1 MKKIGSTPVFAVNF
15 IMVISLIAMWI
26 VFAPTRIG
34 GRASYVIINGNSM
47 EPGFHRGDLVI
58 VQTASN
64 YEVGDIVTYSD
75 AKMGAYVI
83 HRIIETKQDYFI
95 LKGDNNSWIDAY
107 HPTRNEIVGKLWIHI
122 PKLGKTMEWL
132 RVPINMALTIGM
144 FGGVLMAGK
153 KTQPNQH
160 GKRNNKPAGRSTGW
174 VEMALYTVGFL
185 TLAFL
190 ALSILSFSRPVIRT
204 ADDIQYDQTGVYY
217 YSATGPSG
225 IYDTEILHSG
235 EPIFPKLTCSINIG
249 YSYNITGPLQ
259 AVSGTQQ
266 LNALITD
273 EQSGW
278 QRTIP
283 LKPSTA
289 FSGNSYS
296 TTAPIDLC
304 QIQALVNAVEQ
315 ETGFR
320 PNTYTL
326 TIISQLAVAAKTEG
340 QDLYDSFD
348 SKLIF
353 KFDKVHFYLAN
364 NGNDGTDPLQSSKN
378 GLLANSNTQENTFSF
393 LGFDLNVLGIRILG
407 IGGLILSLISLLILG
422 WYVFDAAQ
430 RNPETLI
437 RIKYGALIMDVYDR
451 GFENISSVIEV
462 TAIEDLAK
470 LAERQNAMIL
480 HMTRDFLHY
489 YFVQSDG
496 TTYRYVSSENHNRQT
511 NQKARS
517 EMPQINILPGEV
529 NQSLENST
537 AQTTKNEPLQT
548 NLIPKK
554 VTISY
559 DGPLPNIETDDSE

>member
-1 MKKIGSTPVFAVNF
+1 MKKIGSAPAFVINF

-58 VQTASN
+58 VQTASK

-83 HRIIETKQDYFI
+83 HRIIEKKQDYFI

-249 YSYNITGPLQ
+249 YSYNIMGPLQ

-326 TIISQLAVAAKTEG
+326 TIISQLAVAAKVEG

-364 NGNDGTDPLQSSKN
+364 NGNDGTDPLQSSRS

-393 LGFDLNVLGIRILG
+393 LGFELNILGIRILG

-489 YFVQSDG
+489 YFVQNDG

-529 NQSLENST
+529 NQSLGNST
-537 AQTTKNEPLQT
+537 DQTTKNEPLQT

-559 DGPLPNIETDDSE
+559 DGPLPNNETDDSE

>member
-1 MKKIGSTPVFAVNF
+1 MKKIGSAPAFAVNF

-58 VQTASN
+58 VQTALK

-83 HRIIETKQDYFI
+83 HRIIETNQDYFI

-107 HPTRNEIVGKLWIHI
+107 HPIRNEIVGKLWIHI

-153 KTQPNQH
+153 KTQPNLH
-160 GKRNNKPAGRSTGW
+160 GKRNKRPVGKSTGW
-174 VEMALYTVGFL
+174 IEMALYTVGFL

-190 ALSILSFSRPVIRT
+190 ALSVLSFSRPVIRT

-249 YSYNITGPLQ
+249 YSYNITGPVQ
-259 AVSGTQQ
+259 TVSGTQQ

-326 TIISQLAVAAKTEG
+326 AIISQLAVAAKVEG

-364 NGNDGTDPLQSSKN
+364 NGNDGTDPLQSSKS

-393 LGFDLNVLGIRILG
+393 LGFELNVLGIRFLG
-407 IGGLILSLISLLILG
+407 VGGLILSLISLLILG

-430 RNPETLI
+430 RSPEALI

-451 GFENISSVIEV
+451 GFENLSSVIEV

-496 TTYRYVSSENHNRQT
+496 MIYRYVSSESHNRQT
-511 NQKARS
+511 NQKISS

-529 NQSLENST
+529 NQSLENLTSQ
-537 AQTTKNEPLQT
+537 AAKNEPLQT